1 MAELTAQY
9 IRELGNAATLANGQY
24 TVVDQGGDAKRVLIE
39 TARTYYQTGIS
50 DIYAPLASPALTG
63 NPTAPTQAPG
73 NDSTRIANTAFVA
86 AAIAAI
92 PPGASE
98 WGDIG
103 GTLSDQTDLQAALD
117 AKVPVTRTVNG
128 HALSA
133 NVTVTPADLSLVI
146 GTNVQ
151 AWDSDLDTWATK
163 TAPTGTVVGH
173 DDTQTLSNKTFI
185 APILGAAQA
194 TSLAIGTVSP
204 LTTLHVAETSVSTP
218 RGITNSQHSD
228 STNSARI
235 NLFKSRGTN
244 ASPTIIQT
252 GDVLGFISFGGY
264 DGSSYLEMAGIR
276 AVSTGTIATTRVPT
290 QLQFY
295 TATDAAPSVITVAL
309 TIGADQNATF
319 VGSVTATSFS
329 GSGASLTNLN
339 ASNLASGTVPLAR
352 LGSGTA
358 NSSTFLRGD
367 NTWAAPPSAPVSSVF
382 GRTGAVVAQTGD
394 YTWAQI
400 DKTVSSLGD
409 LTTRSASDLSS
420 GTLPDA
426 RFPATLPAVSGI
438 NLTALNA
445 SNLGSGTVPTAR
457 LGSGTANSST
467 FLRGDNTWAAPPS
480 APVSSVF
487 GRTGAVVAQTGD
499 YTWAQIDKTVSSL
512 GDLTTRSAS
521 DLSSG
526 TLPDARFPA
535 TLPAVSGINLTALN
549 ASNLGSGTVPTARLG
564 SGTANSSTFLRGDN
578 TWAAPPS
585 APVSSVFGR
594 TGAVVAQTGDYGF
607 SQISGSVADGQL
619 SPNVTL
625 LGNTT
630 TGTGAIV
637 RATSPTLVTPT
648 LGVATATSI
657 NKVAITQPATGATL
671 TIADGATLTVSANAT
686 TSGTNTGDQT
696 ILLTGDVTGSGTG
709 SFAATISVN
718 VVTFAKF
725 QQIATGVLLGR
736 STTGIGNVETITIGS
751 GLSLAGGV
759 LSASGGGAVSSVFGR
774 TGAVAAQ
781 TGDYSFSQIS
791 GSVADG
797 QLSPNVTLLGNTTT
811 GTGAI
816 VRATSPTLVTPTLG
830 VATATTLTSQ
840 QNGIGATSTD
850 AFILSNTTAAAAGA
864 QQWSPRIRWTGQG
877 WKTNATA
884 ASQTV
889 EWIAELVPV
898 QGAANPTA
906 SLNFSSQINS
916 GGFVNVLSL
925 IGISGGGT
933 GLEVTSGVSGTG
945 ITVKPSGGANEDLK
959 LFVKGSANAYLG
971 VSTSNGISVSPSGT
985 LSGSAGAVFGSLSGI
1000 NLDISGGPQLT
1011 SAHSISWANTT
1022 NWSATKDIRIFRSGI
1037 SVLAVAGTSSSAPGT
1052 FSSPAN
1058 SPAQITANQNNYA
1071 IGTGLFNRVNSD
1083 ASRTITGVVA
1093 GLDGQLALDWNV
1105 GSFDLV
1111 YSQQD
1116 TNSTAANRFANAS
1129 GANLTISAGQVA
1141 LRQYDNTTARWR
1153 AVLLGNKT
1161 SLTAGDYWVPGMA
1174 IPATIGNSALVAST
1188 NQVRV
1193 VRVFLDQ
1200 SIQQDRI
1207 AINGVTNGA
1216 GGKASFGVYSND
1228 GNTLLY
1234 YSGLVSTDSASPWSG
1249 TQTITLSTGGT
1260 IGPGY
1265 FLFAWTA
1272 DNTSATA
1279 RSFTLDSNLPAVL
1292 NQGSFFVGTAAN
1304 AATGGALPAT
1314 LGTLT
1319 SSNSITSI
1327 PIGKFFKS

>member
-1 MAELTAQY
+1 MT
-9 IRELGNAATLANGQY
+9 G
-24 TVVDQGGDAKRVLIE
+24 V
-39 TARTYYQTGIS
+39 QTCALPIS
-50 DIYAPLASPALTG
+50 
-63 NPTAPTQAPG
+63 
-73 NDSTRIANTAFVA
+73 
-86 AAIAAI
+86 
-92 PPGASE
+92 
-98 WGDIG
+98 
-103 GTLSDQTDLQAALD
+103 
-117 AKVPVTRTVNG
+117 
-128 HALSA
+128 
-133 NVTVTPADLSLVI
+133 
-146 GTNVQ
+146 
-151 AWDSDLDTWATK
+151 
-163 TAPTGTVVGH
+163 
-173 DDTQTLSNKTFI
+173 
-185 APILGAAQA
+185 
-194 TSLAIGTVSP
+194 
-204 LTTLHVAETSVSTP
+204 

-339 ASNLASGTVPLAR
+339 ASNLASGTVP
-352 LGSGTA
+352 
-358 NSSTFLRGD
+358 
-367 NTWAAPPSAPVSSVF
+367 
-382 GRTGAVVAQTGD
+382 
-394 YTWAQI
+394 
-400 DKTVSSLGD
+400 
-409 LTTRSASDLSS
+409 
-420 GTLPDA
+420 
-426 RFPATLPAVSGI
+426 
-438 NLTALNA
+438 
-445 SNLGSGTVPTAR
+445 
-457 LGSGTANSST
+457 
-467 FLRGDNTWAAPPS
+467 
-480 APVSSVF
+480 
-487 GRTGAVVAQTGD
+487 
-499 YTWAQIDKTVSSL
+499 
-512 GDLTTRSAS
+512 
-521 DLSSG
+521 
-526 TLPDARFPA
+526 
-535 TLPAVSGINLTALN
+535 
-549 ASNLGSGTVPTARLG
+549 TARLG

-648 LGVATATSI
+648 LGVATAT
-657 NKVAITQPATGATL
+657 TL
-671 TIADGATLTVSANAT
+671 T
-686 TSGTNTGDQT
+686 
-696 ILLTGDVTGSGTG
+696 
-709 SFAATISVN
+709 
-718 VVTFAKF
+718 
-725 QQIATGVLLGR
+725 
-736 STTGIGNVETITIGS
+736 
-751 GLSLAGGV
+751 
-759 LSASGGGAVSSVFGR
+759 
-774 TGAVAAQ
+774 
-781 TGDYSFSQIS
+781 
-791 GSVADG
+791 
-797 QLSPNVTLLGNTTT
+797 
-811 GTGAI
+811 
-816 VRATSPTLVTPTLG
+816 
-830 VATATTLTSQ
+830 
-840 QNGIGATSTD
+840 
-850 AFILSNTTAAAAGA
+850 
-864 QQWSPRIRWTGQG
+864 
-877 WKTNATA
+877 
-884 ASQTV
+884 
-889 EWIAELVPV
+889 
-898 QGAANPTA
+898 
-906 SLNFSSQINS
+906 
-916 GGFVNVLSL
+916 
-925 IGISGGGT
+925 
-933 GLEVTSGVSGTG
+933 
-945 ITVKPSGGANEDLK
+945 
-959 LFVKGSANAYLG
+959 
-971 VSTSNGISVSPSGT
+971 
-985 LSGSAGAVFGSLSGI
+985 
-1000 NLDISGGPQLT
+1000 
-1011 SAHSISWANTT
+1011 
-1022 NWSATKDIRIFRSGI
+1022 
-1037 SVLAVAGTSSSAPGT
+1037 
-1052 FSSPAN
+1052 SPAN

-1071 IGTGLFNRVNSD
+1071 VGVGLFNRVNSD
-1083 ASRTITGVVA
+1083 ASRIITGIVA
-1093 GLDGQLALDWNV
+1093 GVDGQLALDWNV

-1234 YSGLVSTDSASPWSG
+1234 YSGLVSTDLASPWSG
-1249 TQTITLSTGGT
+1249 AQTITLSTGGT